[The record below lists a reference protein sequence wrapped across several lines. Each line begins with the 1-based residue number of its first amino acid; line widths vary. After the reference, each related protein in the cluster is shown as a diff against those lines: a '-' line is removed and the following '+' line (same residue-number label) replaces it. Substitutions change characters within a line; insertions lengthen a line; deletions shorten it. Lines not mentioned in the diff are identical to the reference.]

1 MLTIRS
7 SYKTT
12 HIVYPPRDEQP
23 SADDSVLDL
32 FHRDVATVK
41 DREDDDEEEH
51 YRRNTNDDKHV
62 YSH

>member
-1 MLTIRS
+1 
-7 SYKTT
+7 
-12 HIVYPPRDEQP
+12 VYPPRDEQP